1 MNNSLLDI
9 VPWQTHKLL
18 FPATVASAATLLLL
32 SLTAIPEQLALIH
45 QPPPVAEYDN
55 CGRLV
60 VRLHLTDYYC
70 GCIWYMYPGTRRSVA
85 IV

>member
-1 MNNSLLDI
+1 MNNFLLDI

-18 FPATVASAATLLLL
+18 FPASVTSAATLLLL

-45 QPPPVAEYDN
+45 QPLPVAEYDN
-55 CGRLV
+55 CGRLL
-60 VRLHLTDYYC
+60 VRLHLTDC
-70 GCIWYMYPGTRRSVA
+70 GCIRYMHSGTRRSVA